1 MSRGSTQWVKWC
13 GIGWIGLQTI
23 ALVPSLGVAQAFGE
37 ERSLADLQTSALTLK
52 AIQASK
58 NTVSADL
65 KALLLGQPLAGV
77 VTSRTPS
84 PIRLSLPSLWWISA
98 QLAELQQNGNQV
110 IQDWIAAPGQFGQPG
125 QIDLLVNRQQWSMM
139 DYLQRYELVRKFSTI
154 ARSYGFN
161 TRVYDSP
168 DRYPVAFYICDFSSG
183 TATMLQ
189 SPQLQRAPVD
199 SQMGI
204 ALREQSNSLTC
215 NLDIVSS
222 RSLRRQPEPLPPL
235 DSDKKLGN

>member
-1 MSRGSTQWVKWC
+1 MFMPLFGTGR
-13 GIGWIGLQTI
+13 
-23 ALVPSLGVAQAFGE
+23 AFGE
-37 ERSLADLQTSALTLK
+37 ARSSLDLPPSITLR

-58 NTVSADL
+58 NTVSPDL
-65 KALLLGQPLAGV
+65 KALLLGKPLTGV

-84 PIRLSLPSLWWISA
+84 PIRLSLPSLWWVSV
-98 QLAELQQNGNQV
+98 QLTELQQEGAKL
-110 IQDWIAAPGQFGQPG
+110 IQDWIAYPGAAGQPG
-125 QIDLLVNRQQWSMM
+125 WVDLLVNRQQWSAM
-139 DYLQRYELVRKFSTI
+139 DYLQRYEFVRKFSTI

-168 DRYPVAFYICDFSSG
+168 DRYPVAFYLCDFSPV

-204 ALREQSNSLTC
+204 AIRDRSNSLAC
-215 NLDIVSS
+215 NLNIVNL
-222 RSLRRQPEPLPPL
+222 RSLRRR
-235 DSDKKLGN
+235 